1 VRRYA
6 SPAAFAQPV
15 GQGAASP
22 SQGRLRLGRGR
33 DGCFQPPPAQIRTRS
48 ITSYGSYLESNV
60 KAFVWIRVG
69 DAW

>member
-1 VRRYA
+1 MSFVSNRCA
-6 SPAAFAQPV
+6 
-15 GQGAASP
+15 
-22 SQGRLRLGRGR
+22 RLGSQAYRGR